1 MKARRVALAA
11 LVIAFTTPSAF
22 AANSKT
28 ECVAASEKAQQLKDD
43 RKLIQAREQFLAC
56 AQNACPA
63 AVKKDCA
70 DQVADL
76 DKRTPS
82 VVFRA
87 KDKNGQDLVAVH
99 VTGDGAA
106 LTEQLDGRA
115 IPLDP
120 GVHTFRFEAAGNDAI
135 EQKIVLAEGEHNRA
149 VLAQF
154 GHPDATPPP
163 TTAAPAKKGVPVGAF
178 ILGGVGLV
186 SMGVAPIFYA
196 MGLSQKSTDQTTCA
210 PPSGP
215 GCSSSE
221 INSIQTKLIIG
232 DVFMFGGA
240 ALLAGGIIWTIVHY
254 TSGGKE
260 APAAQAM
267 TFDVAPTF
275 YGRGAVASTTIQW

>member
-1 MKARRVALAA
+1 MISTRRVAFAA
-11 LVIAFTTPSAF
+11 LVTVVSTHAF
-22 AANSKT
+22 AAGSKA

-43 RKLIQAREQFLAC
+43 RKLLQSREQFLAC
-56 AQNACPA
+56 ARDTCPP

-106 LTEQLDGRA
+106 LTEQLDGRG

-120 GVHTFRFEAAGNDAI
+120 GQHTFRFEAQGNDPV
-135 EQKIVLAEGEHNRA
+135 EQKVVLAEGEHNRSIT
-149 VLAQF
+149 VQF
-154 GHPDATPPP
+154 GHPDVAPPP
-163 TTAAPAKKGVPVGAF
+163 TQPAKKGAPIGAF
-178 ILGGVGLV
+178 VLGGVGLV
-186 SMGVAPIFYA
+186 AMGVAPIFYA
-196 MGLSQKSTDQTTCA
+196 MGLSQKSTDETA
-210 PPSGP
+210 PNGCKFTG
-215 GCSSSE
+215 GCSDSE

-254 TSGGKE
+254 AGGNKE
-260 APAAQAM
+260 APAAQGM
-267 TFDVAPTF
+267 RFDVAPTF
-275 YGRGAVASTTIQW
+275 YGRGAVASTTIRW